1 MKLNDVRKLNKAL
14 NFAYTPEFQCTQAV
28 AVTRLASRHGG
39 VASVGAGWRH
49 SLQRVCV
56 TADIG
61 LGKGN
66 NPSDVLQE
74 KVNPE

>member
-1 MKLNDVRKLNKAL
+1 MGVL
-14 NFAYTPEFQCTQAV
+14 
-28 AVTRLASRHGG
+28 RLQELDGAT
-39 VASVGAGWRH
+39 VYSVCG
-49 SLQRVCV
+49 

-74 KVNPE
+74 KVNPG